1 MTAHKNHVENAHQ
14 QHPLRVYL
22 IVWGWLFIL
31 SACSY
36 LIDYLGLQGYLRWS
50 LILMFMMLKV
60 GLIIAFFMHMKW
72 ERGALSWAIMLPVV
86 AVLAFVVLMALESD
100 YTFDT
105 RVDNFGPNTVAFPH
119 K

>member
-1 MTAHKNHVENAHQ
+1 MTAHKNHVENAPQ

-50 LILMFMMLKV
+50 LILMFMMLKA

>member
-1 MTAHKNHVENAHQ
+1 MTAHKNHVENAPQ

-50 LILMFMMLKV
+50 LILMFMMLKA

-105 RVDNFGPNTVAFPH
+105 RVDNFGPNTVAFPR